1 MKKGKIGIVVLVVF
15 LVLSLIGLGYSYFL
29 YTNKV
34 EDYKSLETKYKESE
48 TNYKTLKSNYDK
60 LSNKSSSIDVDEKDE
75 NFDYSGLKYKNK
87 DVSDSVVDTVFETW
101 EGSDGNDQFFY
112 IKLLLSGKVLI
123 SINDQSDNTK
133 NYVKN
138 KQLEGI
144 NDAVKLLYNN
154 DAVVYILTKSGNVY
168 RYSLYDANLKKYTS
182 EKIYGKSNIEKIM
195 LIDGAKLAGITYNKN
210 VVVIK

>member
-123 SINDQSDNTK
+123 SIHDQSDNTK

>member
-1 MKKGKIGIVVLVVF
+1 MKRGKIGLVVLAVF

-34 EDYKSLETKYKESE
+34 EDYRSLETKYKESE
-48 TNYKTLKSNYDK
+48 TNYKSLKSNYDK
-60 LSNKSSSIDVDEKDE
+60 LSNKNNSIDVNKRNE
-75 NFDYSGLKYKNK
+75 NLDYSGLKYKNK

-144 NDAVKLLYNN
+144 TDAVKLLYNN

>member
-1 MKKGKIGIVVLVVF
+1 MKKGKIGLVVLAVF

-34 EDYKSLETKYKESE
+34 EDYRSLETKYKESE
-48 TNYKTLKSNYDK
+48 TNYKALKSNYDK
-60 LSNKSSSIDVDEKDE
+60 LSNKNNSIDVNKRNE
-75 NFDYSGLKYKNK
+75 NLDYSGLKYKNK

-144 NDAVKLLYNN
+144 TDAVKLLYNN

>member
-1 MKKGKIGIVVLVVF
+1 MKKGKIGLVVLAVF

-34 EDYKSLETKYKESE
+34 EDYRSLETKYKESE
-48 TNYKTLKSNYDK
+48 TNYKALKSNYDK
-60 LSNKSSSIDVDEKDE
+60 LSNKNNSIDVNKRNE
-75 NFDYSGLKYKNK
+75 NLDYSGLKYKNK

-138 KQLEGI
+138 KQLEGLT
-144 NDAVKLLYNN
+144 DAVKLLYNN

>member
-1 MKKGKIGIVVLVVF
+1 MKKGKIGLVVLAVF

-48 TNYKTLKSNYDK
+48 TNYKTLKSDYDK

-144 NDAVKLLYNN
+144 TDAVKLLYNN

-182 EKIYGKSNIEKIM
+182 EKIYDKSNIGKIM
-195 LIDGAKLAGITYNKN
+195 LIDEAKLAGITYNKN

>member
-1 MKKGKIGIVVLVVF
+1 MKKGKIGLVVLVVF

>member
-15 LVLSLIGLGYSYFL
+15 LVLSLIGSGYSYFL

-60 LSNKSSSIDVDEKDE
+60 LSNKSSSIGVDEKDE
-75 NFDYSGLKYKNK
+75 HFDYSGLKYKNK

-144 NDAVKLLYNN
+144 TDAVKLLYNN

-182 EKIYGKSNIEKIM
+182 EKIYDKSNIEKIM
-195 LIDGAKLAGITYNKN
+195 LIDEAKLAGITYNKN

>member
-48 TNYKTLKSNYDK
+48 TNYKTLKSDYDK
-60 LSNKSSSIDVDEKDE
+60 LSNKNNSIDVNKRNE
-75 NFDYSGLKYKNK
+75 NLDYSGLKYKNK

-123 SINDQSDNTK
+123 SVNDQSDSTK
-133 NYVKN
+133 NDVKN

-144 NDAVKLLYNN
+144 TDAVKLLYNN

>member
-29 YTNKV
+29 YTNKI

-48 TNYKTLKSNYDK
+48 TNYKTLKSDYDK

-123 SINDQSDNTK
+123 SIHDQSDNTK

-144 NDAVKLLYNN
+144 TDAVKLLYNN

-182 EKIYGKSNIEKIM
+182 EKIYDKSNIEKIM
-195 LIDGAKLAGITYNKN
+195 FIDGVKLAGITYNKN

>member
-1 MKKGKIGIVVLVVF
+1 MKKGKIGLVVLAVF

-34 EDYKSLETKYKESE
+34 EDYRSLETKYKESE
-48 TNYKTLKSNYDK
+48 TNYKALKSNYDK
-60 LSNKSSSIDVDEKDE
+60 LSNKNNSIDVNKRNE
-75 NFDYSGLKYKNK
+75 NLDYSGLKYKNK

-123 SINDQSDNTK
+123 SVNDQSDSTK
-133 NYVKN
+133 NDVKN

-144 NDAVKLLYNN
+144 TDAVKLLYNN

>member
-1 MKKGKIGIVVLVVF
+1 MKNGKIGLVVLAVF

-34 EDYKSLETKYKESE
+34 EDYRSLETKYKESE
-48 TNYKTLKSNYDK
+48 TNYKALKSNYDK
-60 LSNKSSSIDVDEKDE
+60 LSNKNNSIDVNKRNE
-75 NFDYSGLKYKNK
+75 NLDYSGLKYKNK

-123 SINDQSDNTK
+123 SVNDQSDSTK
-133 NYVKN
+133 NDVKN

-144 NDAVKLLYNN
+144 TDAVKLLYNN